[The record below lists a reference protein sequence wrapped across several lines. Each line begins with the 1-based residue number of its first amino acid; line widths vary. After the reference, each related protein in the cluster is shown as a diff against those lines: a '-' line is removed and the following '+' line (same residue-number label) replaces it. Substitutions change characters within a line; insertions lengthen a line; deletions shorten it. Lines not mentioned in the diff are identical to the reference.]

1 MAAESIITYLKPNY
15 PQIGITASTKQSD
28 LLYIGPY
35 ATLLAAAPATGA
47 SWGDY
52 IGKVDTA
59 RIEPISG
66 TNPLQGELTVTVS
79 QEFQADG
86 GGSTAGVSGEISY
99 EVEWTV
105 VSRPLLEHPEFR
117 TSGTYALSAT
127 DGEKIATWENNKT
140 SANRTALSAA
150 AEKYAKAVDLG
161 IDTYDDFA
169 PILSKTTTFT
179 NGPPSTSTAGAK
191 EGSTPSGFPNAPTGY
206 EWIKSADRAVKA
218 GKKNKWDRTEQWL
231 GAKKI
236 MVDKNSLYF

>member
-15 PQIGITASTKQSD
+15 PQKGVTANAYQTD
-28 LLYIGPY
+28 LIYIGPY
-35 ATLLAAAPATGA
+35 STLLSASPAVGA
-47 SWGDY
+47 LWGDY

-66 TNPLQGELTVTVS
+66 TNPLQGELTVTVTRDF
-79 QEFQADG
+79 EADG
-86 GGSTAGVSGEISY
+86 GGSTAGVDGEITY
-99 EVEWTV
+99 ELEWTV

-117 TSGTYALSAT
+117 TGTYALTAT
-127 DGEKIATWENNKT
+127 DGEEIATWQNAKT
-140 SANRTALSAA
+140 STNRTALSAA

-161 IDTYDDFA
+161 IDTYDDYA
-169 PILSKTTTFT
+169 PILSKTTTYT
-179 NGPPSTSTAGAK
+179 NGPPSSSSAGEKDSNAL
-191 EGSTPSGFPNAPTGY
+191 TGFPNGPSGY

-236 MVDKNSLYF
+236 MVDKNSLYY

>member
-15 PQIGITASTKQSD
+15 PQLGVTASANQAD

-35 ATLLAAAPATGA
+35 ATLLAAAPAVGA

-52 IGKVDTA
+52 VGKVDTA
-59 RIEPISG
+59 KIEPISG
-66 TNPLQGELTVTVS
+66 TNPLQGELTVTVTR
-79 QEFQADG
+79 EFQADG
-86 GGSTAGVSGEISY
+86 GGSTAGVSGEVTY

-117 TSGTYALSAT
+117 TGDYALSAT
-127 DGEKIATWENNKT
+127 DGEKLATWQNAKT

-161 IDTYDDFA
+161 IDTYEDYA
-169 PILSKTTTFT
+169 PILSKTTTYT
-179 NGPPSTSTAGAK
+179 NGPPPSSSAGVKDA
-191 EGSTPSGFPNAPTGY
+191 GGLTGFPNGPTGY

-218 GKKNKWDRTEQWL
+218 GKRNKWDRTEQWT
-231 GAKKI
+231 GAKKV
-236 MVDKNSLYF
+236 MVDKNSLYY